1 MERNIS
7 ESPERWVVLEMPN
20 NNYKIFGTW
29 YGGYLDSDRWKLN
42 SGVKKVEQDDEFYY
56 FYGVSGSCYKC
67 HKDSYGIATLYG
79 LGVLHNMIKI
89 SKSQIKLMDNIDDWT
104 KII

>member
-67 HKDSYGIATLYG
+67 HKDSYGIATSYG